1 MAEITVRVGDKSE
14 LPSGKS
20 SLIIV
25 LDRLRSV
32 HNVGNIL
39 RLADAVNA
47 LKVIGCG
54 YTAMPPHPKLAKSAM
69 GAELIVETEHSP
81 SAVEAISKLKY
92 DGYTIVGVETVK
104 EAVTYW
110 DYKFSKKTCLV
121 FGNEA
126 LGLQEETL
134 KVCDYFI
141 SLPANGVKNSI
152 NVSNCAAVV
161 MFSYHQQFR

>member
-1 MAEITVRVGDKSE
+1 MAEISVRVGDKSE
-14 LPSGKS
+14 LTQGKS

-69 GAELIVETEHSP
+69 GAELIVETAHSP
-81 SAVEAISKLKY
+81 SASEAILKLKNE
-92 DGYTIVGVETVK
+92 GYTIVGVETVTD
-104 EAVTYW
+104 AVTYW
-110 DYKFSKKTCLV
+110 DFKFPKKTCLV

-126 LGLQEETL
+126 LGLQEDTL
-134 KVCDYFI
+134 AVCDHFV

-161 MFSYHQQFR
+161 MFSYQQQFR